1 MAGKKTK
8 RFKKKRAGNMTTAED
23 LAKKQREVSVAEFF
37 ERNRHLLGF
46 DNKRKALLT
55 VVKEA
60 VDNSLT
66 YDMPLL
72 IKEKGKIKIVKI
84 GDFVDERI
92 SKFSGKK
99 EALRNQELERLPIDE
114 NVEVLSFDKKTLK
127 LNFHRVST
135 LFRHK
140 VNSKIYRV
148 KLTSGRYVDLTAY
161 HSVFTLDKE
170 KIVSIPTAELKE
182 GMPIIVPRS
191 SWKIPSYINEIN
203 LVEEL
208 LFLDPSLTSKI
219 NIYGVNNLL
228 TDKIVRDIKNTLPKS
243 KQYRINDF
251 KRFNYLPLNTL
262 RKLQIDVNKFS
273 DSKLG
278 ASLSRYKIPAI
289 IKIDHNFA
297 ELLGLYVAE
306 GSILKS
312 LTRLHFSFGS
322 HEKEL
327 IYYLKDLFEKV
338 FKFLPKIRKAHK
350 SAYNVITNSTILCFI
365 FKHILN
371 VGENAKTKKIPE
383 IVFNFNSSLKHS
395 FLLAYLTGDG
405 YPSKDL
411 FYLLKNDLPLNEL
424 TAQKITCAT
433 ASFELC
439 VQLQY
444 LLSSLGLNY
453 STRIVERENRM
464 INNVL
469 AKFGKSY
476 YIYIYSDNRKSAI
489 NFLPIDQSIISTSDS
504 KLKYSISRENQ
515 TNVHVDSISK
525 GLAQATLLVHE
536 GLQTFLESD
545 LGVLRITSIEEIN
558 YDHEWVY
565 DVSVPGCEN
574 FVAGVGAIICHNS
587 IDACEE
593 AKILPEVKI
602 EIIDMSNDRFRV
614 VVEDN
619 GPGIIKKQIPR
630 IFGKLLYGSKFF
642 SRKQSLTGD
651 EPIIFKKDGKIRI
664 QPIGELIDE
673 INGNKETR
681 NVEQLDIEVPAFDR
695 ENYKYSFKKVSHLI
709 KHKRNN
715 EIYEIELET
724 GRKIKVTGCHSIFGI
739 SDLEIKEIE
748 ARNLKIGDYLC
759 APSTIP
765 LNEEINEVNILDHLE
780 EESVKKNY
788 WYVYNIP
795 KEKIEEIFSKA
806 EIIHK
811 KTDKSRKYY
820 RFTINDKIVDVLEDS
835 YKYNYLKNG
844 FLQIYLYKKLKLTI
858 PEASVRTYFH
868 SKQYN
873 LPIIWPITKLFTKF
887 LGLYVAEGHCDKRQI
902 GFTFNEDEKDLVK
915 DVTDFALFFGL
926 NYTIERRPEKSCV
939 RVKLFGGI
947 LSDLVKN
954 WCGKGAKNKKI
965 PEFIFTT
972 NSENRQHFI
981 DAYYQG
987 DGHLF
992 KRSSQLTSTT
1002 VSEKLAQ
1009 QLLYLWLL
1017 QGVVASIR
1025 KTEFKG
1031 LGKNMS
1037 TGYVVDVYGEN
1048 INKSFVFKAKTEH
1061 QSKFA
1066 KIPINFFNSEI
1077 KRINRT
1083 NLLSSLG
1090 FDHYKNK
1097 DLYPRLFELL
1107 SQKDSFKL
1115 EDLTKIT
1122 SSRHAISFLERKG
1135 LLKQENGLYL
1145 LTAQYY
1151 KVKEV
1156 LEKSSKLVNSDFVFL
1171 KVKKINKITKGYEYV
1186 YDISVPEAE
1195 NFVGGLGGISC
1206 HNSRGQQG
1214 IGISAAL
1221 LYAQL
1226 TTGRPAKIT
1235 SKTGPNKEASYFELR
1250 IDTQEN
1256 EPEILK
1262 EEVVNFKKDHG
1273 TRVEMDFEASYQK
1286 GDQSVDA
1293 YVKETAIVNPHATI
1307 IYTTPKAEQFVFAR
1321 VTDKLPVEPKEVKPH
1336 PYGVEHGILTK
1347 MLASTQSRTL
1357 QGFLT
1362 TEFSR
1367 VGGGTAKEI
1376 CEKAGLLTDMKPSEL
1391 NHAHVDKLLVGIKET
1406 KIIAPSSDCL
1416 SPIGEELLEKGLR
1429 KEINAEFYTAVS
1441 RSPSVYRG
1449 IPFIIEAAAAYGGEQ
1464 PTDQPVRLMRYANRV
1479 PLLYQQG
1486 ACATFKSVAG
1496 TVWRSYGLQQSAGSL
1511 PQGPLTLV
1519 VHLASVWPP
1528 FTSEAKEAL
1537 AHYPE
1542 IIKEIKLAL
1551 QEVGRKLGSYV
1562 NKKRRAG
1569 IEQERVNIFER
1580 YIPEVADSLS
1590 RLTGENKNKL
1600 IESMKKML
1608 AKNKEFIIQHKG
1620 DLKGKVEKPA
1630 KGERQI
1636 KLKGNFDEDEE

>member
-1 MAGKKTK
+1 
-8 RFKKKRAGNMTTAED
+8 MTTAEE

-66 YDMPLL
+66 HDMPLL

-84 GDFVDERI
+84 GSFIDERI
-92 SKFSGKK
+92 SKFSEKK
-99 EALRNQELERLPIDE
+99 EVLRNKELERLPLDE
-114 NVEVLSFDKKTLK
+114 NVEVLAFDKKTLK
-127 LNFHRVST
+127 IDFRKVST

-161 HSVFTLDKE
+161 HSVFTLDKG
-170 KIVSIPTAELKE
+170 KVVSIPTAELKK
-182 GMPIIVPRS
+182 GMPIVVPRT
-191 SWKIPSYINEIN
+191 SWRTPTCINEIN
-203 LVEEL
+203 LIEEL

-228 TDKIVRDIKNTLPKS
+228 TDITVRDIRKALPES

-251 KRFNYLPLNTL
+251 KKLNYLPLNIL
-262 RKLQIDVNKFS
+262 RKLQIDINKFS

-278 ASLSRYKIPAI
+278 ESLSRHKIPVI

-306 GSILKS
+306 GSMLKS

-327 IYYLKDLFEKV
+327 IYYLRDLFEKV
-338 FKFLPKIRKAHK
+338 FKFLPMIRKAHK
-350 SAYNVITNSTILCFI
+350 SAYNVISNSTILCFI
-365 FKHILN
+365 FKHVLD
-371 VGENAKTKKIPE
+371 VGENARTKKIPE
-383 IVFNFNSSLKHS
+383 IVFNFDSPLKHS

-405 YPSKDL
+405 YPSKEL
-411 FYLLKNDLPLNEL
+411 FYLLKNDLPLNKL
-424 TAQKITCAT
+424 NVQKITCAT

-453 STRIVERENRM
+453 STRIADNKSRFVNG
-464 INNVL
+464 VF
-469 AKFGKSY
+469 AKFGKSFY
-476 YIYIYSDNRKSAI
+476 VYIYSDNRKNAM
-489 NFLPIDQSIISTSDS
+489 NFLPIDQSIIGTTDS
-504 KLKYSISRENQ
+504 KLNYSISRSNQ
-515 TNVHVDSISK
+515 TNVHLSTLNT
-525 GLAQATLLVHE
+525 GLSQSTLLVHE
-536 GLQTFLESD
+536 GLRTFLEGD
-545 LGVLRITSIEEIN
+545 LGVLRITSIEEID

-565 DVSVPGCEN
+565 DVSVPECEN

-587 IDACEE
+587 LDACEE
-593 AKILPEVKI
+593 AKVLPEIKI
-602 EIIDMSNDRFRV
+602 EIIDMENERFRV

-651 EPIIFKKDGKIRI
+651 EPIILKKDGKIQI
-664 QPIGELIDE
+664 KPIGELIDK
-673 INGNKETR
+673 INGNKETK
-681 NVEQLDIEVPAFDR
+681 NVEQLNIQVPAFDR
-695 ENYKYSFKKVSHLI
+695 KTLKYSFKTVSHLI
-709 KHKRNN
+709 KHKREN
-715 EIYEIELET
+715 EICEIELET

-739 SDLEIKEIE
+739 SNLEIKEIE
-748 ARNLKIGDYLC
+748 ARQLKEGDYLC
-759 APSTIP
+759 APSIIP
-765 LNEEINEVNILDHLE
+765 LNDEVNEISILDYIDE
-780 EESVKKNY
+780 NKVKNNY
-788 WYVYNIP
+788 WYIYNIP
-795 KEKIEEIFSKA
+795 EEIIKEVFSKA
-806 EIIHK
+806 KTIHK

-820 RFTINDKIVDVLEDS
+820 QFRVGLETIDVLEDS

-844 FLQIYLYKKLKLTI
+844 FIPVYLYKKLNLKI
-858 PEASVRTYFH
+858 PEAKIRTYFH
-868 SKQYN
+868 GKSYD
-873 LPIIWPITKLFTKF
+873 LSIVWPITKMLSRF
-887 LGLYVAEGHCDKRQI
+887 LGFYVAEGHCDNRQI
-902 GFTFNEDEKDLVK
+902 GFTFNEDEKEFVK
-915 DVTDFALFFGL
+915 EITDFALFFGL

-939 RVKLFGGI
+939 RVKVFGGV
-947 LSDLVKN
+947 LSELIKK
-954 WCGKGAKNKKI
+954 WCGKGAKNKII
-965 PEFIFTT
+965 PDFIFTT
-972 NSENRQHFI
+972 NSQNKQHFL

-992 KRSSQLTSTT
+992 KKSSQLTATT

-1009 QLLYLWLL
+1009 QLIYLWLI

-1025 KTEFKG
+1025 KKEFKG
-1031 LGKNMS
+1031 LGKNLS
-1037 TGYVVDVYGEN
+1037 TGYTVDIYGDS
-1048 INKSFVFKAKTEH
+1048 INNSFVFKAKTEH
-1061 QSKFA
+1061 KSKFS
-1066 KIPINFFNSEI
+1066 KIPINSFYPEP
-1077 KRINRT
+1077 KRISRDNI
-1083 NLLSSLG
+1083 LSSLG
-1090 FDHYKNK
+1090 FEHYQEN
-1097 DLYPRLFELL
+1097 DLYPRLFELFN
-1107 SQKDSFKL
+1107 QKDSFKI

-1122 SSRHAISFLERKG
+1122 TSRHAISFLEKKG
-1135 LLKQENGLYL
+1135 ILKQENGLYI

-1151 KVKEV
+1151 KVQEI
-1156 LEKSSKLVNSDFVFL
+1156 LEKASKLVDSDFVFL
-1171 KVKKINKITKGYEYV
+1171 KVKKISKITEGYEYV

-1235 SKTGPNKEASYFELR
+1235 SKTGAGKEASYFELR
-1250 IDTQEN
+1250 INTQKN

-1293 YVKETAIVNPHATI
+1293 YVKETAIVNPHATF

-1321 VTDKLPVEPKEVKPH
+1321 VTENLPIEPKEVKPH

-1357 QGFLT
+1357 QSFLT

-1376 CEKAGLLTDMKPSEL
+1376 CDKAGLQTDMKPSEL
-1391 NHAHVDKLLVGIKET
+1391 NHAHVDKLMTGIRET

-1429 KEINAEFYTAVS
+1429 KEVNAEFYTAVS

-1449 IPFIIEAAAAYGGEQ
+1449 IPFVIEVSAAYGGEQ
-1464 PTDQPVRLMRYANRV
+1464 PADEPIKLLRYANRV

-1486 ACATFKSVAG
+1486 ACATFKSVISTA
-1496 TVWRSYGLQQSAGSL
+1496 WRGYGLQQSSGSL

-1519 VHLASVWPP
+1519 IHLASVWPP

-1542 IIKEIKLAL
+1542 IIREIKLAL
-1551 QEVGRKLGSYV
+1551 QEIGRKLGSYV

-1569 IEQERVNIFER
+1569 MEQERVNIFER

-1590 RLTGENKNKL
+1590 RLTGDNKTKL

-1608 AKNKEFIIQHKG
+1608 EKNKEFIQQNKG
-1620 DLKGKVEKPA
+1620 ELKGEVEKPV

-1636 KLKGNFDEDEE
+1636 KLKGSFEEDE